1 MILSCGTAGADR
13 SGRRVGGRAGS
24 AAAQPDPIAAAVT
37 ASAISATVSAR
48 RRRGVNHAGLR
59 AAAQARMPVAAAVA
73 VAAVAMHCAHMQG
86 SMAGPR
92 RSQVA
97 LRSDCPA
104 VEALELVLFCAWC
117 FVVAVAGGAVG
128 LVLGN
133 IRLPVVL
140 LVASSPAAGA
150 GANIGISGVAAFAAA
165 AAHIRAGRIN
175 WRLFAWMA
183 PPSMAGA
190 VVGGLVSGAISDT
203 ALLIVIGVTLL
214 YFGIDLLRKEGRRP
228 DAKRSPRAADAER
241 EPAAPEPPA
250 ADAERE
256 PAAPERSPHA
266 ADAAPEP
273 RPAADHL
280 DVRAAVL
287 SGALI
292 GLLGGLVGLILGALR
307 MPALLRWV
315 GEVPHRAVGTNLAV
329 GFWVGVAGVAGHL
342 PGGVDWTALGA
353 GAAASVP
360 GALLGAR
367 LTGRM
372 SERQLLRAIGAVLV
386 VAGVATA
393 GQAL

>member
-1 MILSCGTAGADR
+1 VD
-13 SGRRVGGRAGS
+13 V
-24 AAAQPDPIAAAVT
+24 
-37 ASAISATVSAR
+37 
-48 RRRGVNHAGLR
+48 
-59 AAAQARMPVAAAVA
+59 
-73 VAAVAMHCAHMQG
+73 
-86 SMAGPR
+86 
-92 RSQVA
+92 
-97 LRSDCPA
+97 
-104 VEALELVLFCAWC
+104 LELVLFCAWC
-117 FVVAVAGGAVG
+117 FIVALAGGAVG

-165 AAHIRAGRIN
+165 AAHVRAGRIN

-190 VVGGLVSGAISDT
+190 VAGGLLSGAITDT

-214 YFGIDLLRKEGRRP
+214 LFGVDLLLREGRG
-228 DAKRSPRAADAER
+228 ATRSGRGRAGSAATAGPRAG
-241 EPAAPEPPA
+241 PAQSPPG
-250 ADAERE
+250 EQ
-256 PAAPERSPHA
+256 
-266 ADAAPEP
+266 
-273 RPAADHL
+273 L
-280 DVRAAVL
+280 DIRAAVV

-315 GEVPHRAVGTNLAV
+315 GELPHRAVGTNLAV
-329 GFWVGVAGVAGHL
+329 GFWVGLAGVAGHL
-342 PGGVDWTALGA
+342 PGGVDWTALAA

-386 VAGVATA
+386 VAGAATVV
-393 GQAL
+393 QAR

>member
-1 MILSCGTAGADR
+1 
-13 SGRRVGGRAGS
+13 V
-24 AAAQPDPIAAAVT
+24 DP
-37 ASAISATVSAR
+37 
-48 RRRGVNHAGLR
+48 
-59 AAAQARMPVAAAVA
+59 
-73 VAAVAMHCAHMQG
+73 
-86 SMAGPR
+86 
-92 RSQVA
+92 
-97 LRSDCPA
+97 
-104 VEALELVLFCAWC
+104 LELILFCAWC
-117 FVVAVAGGAVG
+117 FIVALAGGAVG

-133 IRLPVVL
+133 IRLPAVL

-175 WRLFAWMA
+175 WRLFAWMT

-190 VVGGLVSGAISDT
+190 VVGGLVSGAIPDT
-203 ALLIVIGVTLL
+203 ALLIVIGLTLL
-214 YFGIDLLRKEGRRP
+214 YFGVDILRKEGR
-228 DAKRSPRAADAER
+228 DAKRREAGGARPGSGDA
-241 EPAAPEPPA
+241 PAARD
-250 ADAERE
+250 DA
-256 PAAPERSPHA
+256 P
-266 ADAAPEP
+266 DI
-273 RPAADHL
+273 
-280 DVRAAVL
+280 RAAVV

-315 GEVPHRAVGTNLAV
+315 GEVPHKAVGTNLAV

-386 VAGVATA
+386 VAGAATA
-393 GQAL
+393 VQAL

>member
-1 MILSCGTAGADR
+1 
-13 SGRRVGGRAGS
+13 VG
-24 AAAQPDPIAAAVT
+24 
-37 ASAISATVSAR
+37 
-48 RRRGVNHAGLR
+48 
-59 AAAQARMPVAAAVA
+59 PV
-73 VAAVAMHCAHMQG
+73 
-86 SMAGPR
+86 
-92 RSQVA
+92 
-97 LRSDCPA
+97 
-104 VEALELVLFCAWC
+104 ELILFCAWC
-117 FVVAVAGGAVG
+117 FIVAVAGGAVG

-133 IRLPVVL
+133 IRLPAVL

-175 WRLFAWMA
+175 LRLFAWMA

-190 VVGGLVSGAISDT
+190 VVGGLVSGAIPET

-214 YFGIDLLRKEGRRP
+214 YFGIDLLRKEARE
-228 DAKRSPRAADAER
+228 AKRREAAGAER
-241 EPAAPEPPA
+241 SADGEAAG
-250 ADAERE
+250 AERSAQGE
-256 PAAPERSPHA
+256 AAASGNPP
-266 ADAAPEP
+266 DI
-273 RPAADHL
+273 
-280 DVRAAVL
+280 RAAVV

-292 GLLGGLVGLILGALR
+292 GLLGGLVGLILGSLR

-315 GEVPHRAVGTNLAV
+315 GEVPHKAVGTNLAV

-386 VAGVATA
+386 VAGAATA
-393 GQAL
+393 VQAL